1 MPNAKRLLLTRKRS
15 RHHRLELFY
24 YFAGMNGYYR
34 LFSFLLFFIGSC
46 STKNKPLPRTDP
58 VKQRANEERINGLR
72 PLLQSGD
79 LIFRNGNDEVS
90 RAARSFNRKD
100 TSYSHCGLIL
110 VENDTAFVYHALGG
124 IYNPSQKLL
133 REPLE
138 RFCNPEENNAVAV
151 YRYPLSASQIGLLQA
166 TVRGYYAAGLKF
178 DLFFN
183 FQTDD
188 RMYCAEF
195 VFKSL
200 NKAVGN
206 ALASYVRTDTIPF
219 GVTTD
224 DLFLYPDARLMR
236 KEKFID

>member
-1 MPNAKRLLLTRKRS
+1 MNRYITLSSLFLLL
-15 RHHRLELFY
+15 Y
-24 YFAGMNGYYR
+24 
-34 LFSFLLFFIGSC
+34 SC
-46 STKNKPLPRTDP
+46 SLPADKSEPSAPDP
-58 VKQRANEERINGLR
+58 VKLTANYRLINQFL

-79 LIFRNGNDEVS
+79 MIFRNGNDEIS

-100 TSYSHCGLIL
+100 TAYSHCGLVL
-110 VENDTAFVYHALGG
+110 MENDSAFVYHALGG

-133 REPLE
+133 REPLD
-138 RFCNPEENNAVAV
+138 RFCNPAENNAVAV
-151 YRYPLSASQIGLLQA
+151 YRYPLSPPQLRILQA

-178 DLFFN
+178 DLYFN
-183 FQTDD
+183 FRSDD

-224 DLFLYPDARLMR
+224 DLFLHPDARLMK
-236 KEKFID
+236 KEKFIY